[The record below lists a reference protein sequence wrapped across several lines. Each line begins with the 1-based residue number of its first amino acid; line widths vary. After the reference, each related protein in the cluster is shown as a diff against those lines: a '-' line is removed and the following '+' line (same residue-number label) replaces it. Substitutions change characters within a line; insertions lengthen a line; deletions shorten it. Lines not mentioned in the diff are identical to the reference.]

1 MWRKQS
7 MATTHTAKTVRPICQ
22 SNNITCVT
30 VAIFEFAS
38 RTGSSSSSSLPLLP
52 QLRFPDRLNFLFT
65 SVMIPNSFYTKSIRH
80 FVLLRRCLCYHIY
93 IILPCPGPGLRPV
106 IYYNMYFPWKRMTL
120 GNETSHHPPA
130 PTVPR
135 GFTPNLCIILF
146 QFVLLF

>member
-1 MWRKQS
+1 MSLVSYAFLTYIPIHPGCSDPPLLTVLYEMWRKQS

-106 IYYNMYFPWKRMTL
+106 IYYNMYFP
-120 GNETSHHPPA
+120 
-130 PTVPR
+130 
-135 GFTPNLCIILF
+135 
-146 QFVLLF
+146 

>member
-1 MWRKQS
+1 MNGTLRASEAFLPYIPIHPGYSDPPLLTVLYEMWRKPS

-106 IYYNMYFPWKRMTL
+106 IYYNMYFP
-120 GNETSHHPPA
+120 
-130 PTVPR
+130 
-135 GFTPNLCIILF
+135 
-146 QFVLLF
+146 